1 MLAFWGRQIEASH
14 RRRMIELILK
24 RTGPSTT
31 ELKINVFYLL
41 FIVRLTGEATPRTVF
56 LLGVTDLKE
65 RYVTRRKM
73 E

>member
-1 MLAFWGRQIEASH
+1 
-14 RRRMIELILK
+14 MIELTLL

-31 ELKINVFYLL
+31 ELKINILYLP

-56 LLGVTDLKE
+56 FWGVAGYVFHFLYTDLKE